1 VAFFSYFDVNQQ
13 INKAISDM
21 HKDGKPSDELIMDFY
36 YSLTPDFDVPDGVE
50 IMNPF
55 ENHSTAEAANRFYQR
70 FYHDRRPRIFL
81 FGINPGRFGA
91 GVTGVPFT
99 DPIRLQEVCG
109 IENVFDK
116 KPELSSEFIYAI
128 IEEYDGPEHFYKD
141 FFISAVCPLGFTRD
155 GKNLNY
161 YDDKELEEAAEPFI
175 VRSIGKQLE
184 IFDSQTKCFSL
195 GNGKNFKYFQKLNKK
210 HHFFECIT
218 PLPHPRWVMQY
229 RRKKMKYFVNQY
241 VTKLRESV

>member
-1 VAFFSYFDVNQQ
+1 
-13 INKAISDM
+13 M
-21 HKDGKPSDELIMDFY
+21 HRENATSDELIMDFY
-36 YSLTPDFDVPDGVE
+36 YSLNPDFEVPEDVE

-55 ENHSTAEAANRFYQR
+55 EDPSTADAARRFYKR
-70 FYHDRRPRIFL
+70 FYHDKRPRIFL

-99 DPIRLQEVCG
+99 DPIRLQEICG

-116 KPELSSEFIYAI
+116 KPELSSQFVYEVID
-128 IEEYDGPEHFYKD
+128 EYEGPENFYRD

-161 YDDKELEEAAEPFI
+161 YDDNNLEEAAEPFI
-175 VRSIGKQLE
+175 VRSIRKQLD
-184 IFDSQTKCFSL
+184 IFDSQTTCFSL
-195 GNGKNFKYFQKLNKK
+195 GKGKNFKYFAKLNNK
-210 HHFFECIT
+210 HHFFEKII

-229 RRKKMKYFVNQY
+229 RRKKMKFFIHEY
-241 VTKLRESV
+241 VTKLQDAAV